1 MWNNDIGIIGS
12 MISFYIDILQQFEY
26 TAINDTEK
34 LLNKSNIEYTVITY
48 ISHQYRL
55 IIY

>member
-1 MWNNDIGIIGS
+1 MKSETTTLDYW
-12 MISFYIDILQQFEY
+12 MIFIYKDILQHFEY
-26 TAINDTEK
+26 TAINDTKK
-34 LLNKSNIEYTVITY
+34 LLNKRNIEYTVITY